1 MPVLFEDI
9 DFEVLCHATEDED
22 KVIQAVK
29 NLIPVE
35 FHSSI
40 KINRA
45 KLEGH
50 YHNPI
55 IKFNIILEGDLQVR
69 RTLNLIFKR
78 LHPEEQRDLIE
89 NLELYVDE
97 AGSFYLRVNKNM
109 SYKGVVALKFDTGDI
124 IRLKAKLRKEKPTS
138 KTEIIKEY
146 NRILSLE

>member
-1 MPVLFEDI
+1 MPVLFEEI

-22 KVIQAVK
+22 KVIRAVK
-29 NLIPVE
+29 NLIPAD

-40 KINRA
+40 KINKV

-69 RTLNLIFKR
+69 RTLSLIFKS
-78 LHPEEQRDLIE
+78 LNSEEQRGLIE
-89 NLELYVDE
+89 NLESYIDE

-109 SYKGVVALKFDTGDI
+109 SYRGIAALKFDTGDV
-124 IRLKAKLRKEKPTS
+124 IRLKTKLRKDKPLS
-138 KTEIIKEY
+138 KIEIIKEY
-146 NRILSLE
+146 NNLLSIK